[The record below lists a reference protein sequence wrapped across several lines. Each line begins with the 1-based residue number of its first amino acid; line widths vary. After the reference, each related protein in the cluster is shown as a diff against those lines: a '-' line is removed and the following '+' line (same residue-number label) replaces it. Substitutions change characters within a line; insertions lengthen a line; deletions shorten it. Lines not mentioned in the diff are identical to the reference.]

1 MGRSNDAELIEVERS
16 KELKHTKVDLSED
29 MQQTINSREEVA
41 IIAYWK
47 KDKEGKEGTFEC
59 YHYFYVPKPCKRF
72 MRHSLRTMMNG

>member
-16 KELKHTKVDLSED
+16 NVLKHTKVDLSED

-59 YHYFYVPKPCKRF
+59 YHYFYVPKPCKRY